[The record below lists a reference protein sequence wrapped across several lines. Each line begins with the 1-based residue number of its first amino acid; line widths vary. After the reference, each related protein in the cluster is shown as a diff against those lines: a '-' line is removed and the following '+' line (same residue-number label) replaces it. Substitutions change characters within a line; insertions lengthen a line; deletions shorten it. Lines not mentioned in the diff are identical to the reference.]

1 MLNPL
6 QIMSL
11 VVPVMVLA
19 VAIITNILIVNDRL
33 MGLNVVK
40 VKSRRKAV
48 ILLTSLAI
56 ISVTVLAQ
64 LSSVYGLN

>member
-1 MLNPL
+1 MVNLL

-19 VAIITNILIVNDRL
+19 VAIITNILIINDQL
-33 MGLNVVK
+33 MGLQTIK

-64 LSSVYGLN
+64 LPSIYGLN

>member
-1 MLNPL
+1 MLYLL
-6 QIMSL
+6 QLTSL
-11 VVPVMVLA
+11 VVPVIVLA
-19 VAIITNILIVNDRL
+19 VAIITNILIINDQL
-33 MGLNVVK
+33 MGLQTIK

>member
-1 MLNPL
+1 MLYLL
-6 QIMSL
+6 QLTSL
-11 VVPVMVLA
+11 VVPVIVLA
-19 VAIITNILIVNDRL
+19 VAIITNILIINDRL
-33 MGLNVVK
+33 MGLQTIK

-56 ISVTVLAQ
+56 ISATVLAQ

>member
-1 MLNPL
+1 MVNLL

-19 VAIITNILIVNDRL
+19 VAIITNILIINDQL
-33 MGLNVVK
+33 MGLQTIK

-64 LSSVYGLN
+64 LSSIYGLH

>member
-1 MLNPL
+1 MVNLL

-19 VAIITNILIVNDRL
+19 VAIITNILIINDQL
-33 MGLNVVK
+33 MGLQTIK

-64 LSSVYGLN
+64 LSSIYGLN